1 MVDGSQHDRKPRK
14 RDESE
19 MKFQIITVGK
29 LKEKYLKDGIAEY
42 MKRLQRY
49 ATVEIVEVAD
59 EQTPDGASE
68 AEELQIKAKEAQ
80 RIQKYIKE
88 DTYLIALAIEGKQFT
103 SEQLADHINKL
114 GLAGKSHVTL
124 VIGGSLGLDAS
135 ILKQADLLLS
145 FSRMTFPHQL
155 MRLILVEQL
164 YRSYR
169 IIKGEPYHK

>member
-1 MVDGSQHDRKPRK
+1 M
-14 RDESE
+14 
-19 MKFQIITVGK
+19 GK

-42 MKRLQRY
+42 LKRLQRY

-68 AEELQIKAKEAQ
+68 AEELQIKAKEGQ
-80 RIQKYIKE
+80 RIQKYIKD
-88 DTYLIALAIEGKQFT
+88 DTYLIALAIEGTMFT
-103 SEQLADHINKL
+103 SEQLAEKIEQL
-114 GLAGKSHVTL
+114 GLTGKSHITL
-124 VIGGSLGLDAS
+124 VIGGSLGLDAG
-135 ILKQADLLLS
+135 ILKRADLLLS
-145 FSRMTFPHQL
+145 FSKLTFPHQL

>member
-1 MVDGSQHDRKPRK
+1 
-14 RDESE
+14 

-49 ATVEIVEVAD
+49 ATVEIIEVPD
-59 EQTPDGASE
+59 EQTPDGASA
-68 AEELQIKAKEAQ
+68 AEELQIKAREAL
-80 RIQKYIKE
+80 RIQKHIKE

-103 SEQLADHINKL
+103 SEQLADHIDQL

-124 VIGGSLGLDAS
+124 VIGGSLGLDAA
-135 ILKQADLLLS
+135 ILRQADLLLS

>member
-1 MVDGSQHDRKPRK
+1 
-14 RDESE
+14 

-42 MKRLQRY
+42 LKRLQRY
-49 ATVEIVEVAD
+49 ATVEIMEVAD

-68 AEELQIKAKEAQ
+68 AEELQIKAKEGQ
-80 RIQKYIKE
+80 RIQKYIKD
-88 DTYLIALAIEGKQFT
+88 DTYLIALAIEGTMFT
-103 SEQLADHINKL
+103 SEQLAEKIEQL
-114 GLAGKSHVTL
+114 GLAGKSHITL
-124 VIGGSLGLDAS
+124 VIGGSLGLDAG
-135 ILKQADLLLS
+135 ILKRADLLLS
-145 FSRMTFPHQL
+145 FSKLTFPHQL

>member
-1 MVDGSQHDRKPRK
+1 
-14 RDESE
+14 

-42 MKRLQRY
+42 LKRLQRY

-59 EQTPDGASE
+59 EQTPDNASE
-68 AEELQIKAKEAQ
+68 AEALQIKAREAQ
-80 RIQKYIKE
+80 RIQKYMKE
-88 DTYLIALAIEGKQFT
+88 DTYLIALAIEGKMFT
-103 SEQLADHINKL
+103 SEQLAEKIEQLGIGGRSHI
-114 GLAGKSHVTL
+114 TM

-145 FSRMTFPHQL
+145 FSKMTFPHQL

>member
-1 MVDGSQHDRKPRK
+1 
-14 RDESE
+14 

-42 MKRLQRY
+42 LKRLQRY

-68 AEELQIKAKEAQ
+68 AEELQIKAKEGQ
-80 RIQKYIKE
+80 RIQKYIKD
-88 DTYLIALAIEGKQFT
+88 DTYLIALAIEGRMFT
-103 SEQLADHINKL
+103 SEQLAEKIEQL
-114 GLAGKSHVTL
+114 GLAGRSHVTL
-124 VIGGSLGLDAS
+124 VIGGSLGLDAG
-135 ILKQADLLLS
+135 ILKRADLLLS
-145 FSRMTFPHQL
+145 FSKLTFPHQL

>member
-1 MVDGSQHDRKPRK
+1 
-14 RDESE
+14 

-42 MKRLQRY
+42 LKRLQRY
-49 ATVEIVEVAD
+49 ATVEIMEVAD

-68 AEELQIKAKEAQ
+68 AEELQIKAKEGK
-80 RIQKYIKE
+80 RIQKYIKD
-88 DTYLIALAIEGKQFT
+88 DTYLIALAIEGTMFT
-103 SEQLADHINKL
+103 SEQLAEKIEQL
-114 GLAGKSHVTL
+114 GLAGKSHITL
-124 VIGGSLGLDAS
+124 VIGGSLGLDAG
-135 ILKQADLLLS
+135 ILKRADLLLS
-145 FSRMTFPHQL
+145 FSKLTFPHQL